1 MFVLSSFIAFTNN
14 HAQSQTGRT
23 IKVVVPYP
31 AGSPSDI
38 MARTLTE
45 EIGRAQ
51 GPSTVVENRPG
62 GSTAIGTEAVAR
74 ATPDGGTLLVATTA
88 LIINA
93 HLRKLNY
100 HPLTSFEPVC
110 NLTSSPLVLVV
121 KGTSAYHSLGDLLNA
136 AGVKPGSLTVAGVG
150 PASTVHIAFEL
161 LKRAAG
167 VDITFVPYPGPPPA
181 LSALLGGHVTS
192 IFVPYPAVEAQL
204 KTGAVRA
211 LATSSPKRIELL
223 PKVPTVSESGYRGY
237 EMDVWFGIV
246 APAKTPK
253 ETITT
258 LAGWFSRALHAP
270 GVETRLANQGLYPL
284 GTCGADFGA
293 FLRRKYDDY
302 GAAIRD
308 SNMKAD

>member
-1 MFVLSSFIAFTNN
+1 MVSRHQQCPLLSGLTAVFVLSSFIAFTNN
-14 HAQSQTGRT
+14 HAHSQTGRT

-31 AGSPSDI
+31 ASYLRHHGAHSDGRDWP
-38 MARTLTE
+38 RTGA
-45 EIGRAQ
+45 IDGRREPAWRKH
-51 GPSTVVENRPG
+51 GDRSV
-62 GSTAIGTEAVAR
+62 EAVAR

-167 VDITFVPYPGPPPA
+167 VDITFVPYWGPRP
-181 LSALLGGHVTS
+181 
-192 IFVPYPAVEAQL
+192 
-204 KTGAVRA
+204 R
-211 LATSSPKRIELL
+211 
-223 PKVPTVSESGYRGY
+223 
-237 EMDVWFGIV
+237 
-246 APAKTPK
+246 
-253 ETITT
+253 
-258 LAGWFSRALHAP
+258 
-270 GVETRLANQGLYPL
+270 
-284 GTCGADFGA
+284 
-293 FLRRKYDDY
+293 
-302 GAAIRD
+302 
-308 SNMKAD
+308 